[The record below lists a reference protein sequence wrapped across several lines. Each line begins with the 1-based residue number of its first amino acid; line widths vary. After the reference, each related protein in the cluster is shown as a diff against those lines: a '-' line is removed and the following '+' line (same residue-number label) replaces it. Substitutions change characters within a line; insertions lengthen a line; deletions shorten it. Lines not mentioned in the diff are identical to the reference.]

1 MIEEYKK
8 LLSELEPLYKDSNKF
23 KRKLER
29 EVVRLGEKQK
39 ALQEIV
45 DDSDKVLG
53 KKYEEETER
62 IKLECKDLL
71 KPVQELEEQKKTLVE
86 GKEALIAQVN
96 LEPFTTKMGS
106 YVSLKVR
113 LDKTVAY
120 INESMGDLGPPD
132 TLDLNSHLSELVGIT
147 REVTGEGISKKV
159 RDLVRISKKRIVDN
173 SQVSKKIQDSVHRVL
188 SAPLRMG
195 KSNMTKIALGL
206 GLLAVIGLA
215 FVHLSFLLLGALGYA
230 GYAIYSS
237 VSSKKQ
243 AEKDL
248 YTLKRIRD
256 EYLSLVKF
264 IEQKKEEYTKECM
277 IQNEQRVNQEIQA
290 LNDGIARIKSEYERV
305 LQERIASINLDDLK
319 RELAEQQELLK
330 MGLEGDVARQE
341 EVVAEMR
348 NKLNTSEEEYNE
360 QMEKVLAM
368 KEQLVDTY
376 FNLTKVGSEKLFR
389 NTYLLG
395 FKDLEPVT
403 IDNGNKSLFIIYN
416 GKDSKDN
423 EQLIHMLIIQIFGTL
438 QPNLL
443 NFYIQD
449 TKNLCSSY
457 AMYKSQS
464 DIASGVNNMMTFVS
478 LEDGIKP
485 TIDFFTAETQQRQST
500 MASLADNI
508 LEFNQARMDKGSVPA
523 DYYIYIIQD
532 LDDRTS
538 KNSNFMS
545 ILRTGPQ
552 WGIYPI
558 IFISKQM
565 YNDLKAEAAK
575 NASDKDKA
583 KVELYEEICKNKY
596 NLDHKTQDLER

>member
-1 MIEEYKK
+1 MIEEYKN
-8 LLSELEPLYKDSNKF
+8 LLSMLEPICLESRRT

-39 ALQEIV
+39 ALREIV
-45 DDSDKVLG
+45 DDSDKILG
-53 KKYEEETER
+53 KKYNEEKEQ
-62 IKLECKDLL
+62 IKLECKELL
-71 KPVQELEEQKKTLVE
+71 RPAQELEEKKKTLVE
-86 GKEALIAQVN
+86 GKETLIAQVD
-96 LEPFTTKMGS
+96 LEPFMARMSS
-106 YVSLKVR
+106 YISLKNR
-113 LDKTVAY
+113 TDKTVAY

-132 TLDLNSHLSELVGIT
+132 TLDLNSHLGELVEVT
-147 REVTGEGISKKV
+147 REVTSEGISRKI
-159 RDLVRISKKRIVDN
+159 RDLVRINKKRIVDN
-173 SQVSKKIQDSVHRVL
+173 SQVSKKIQDSVHHVL
-188 SAPLRMG
+188 SAPLRIG

-237 VSSKKQ
+237 VKSKKQ

-248 YTLKRIRD
+248 YTLKRLRD
-256 EYLSLVKF
+256 EYLSLTKF

-277 IQNEQRVNQEIQA
+277 ILNEQKINQEIQA
-290 LNDGIARIKSEYERV
+290 LSDSIERIENEYNRT
-305 LQERIASINLDDLK
+305 LNERIASINLDDLK
-319 RELAEQQELLK
+319 KELAEQQELLK
-330 MGLEGDVARQE
+330 MSLEGDVTRQE
-341 EVVAEMR
+341 EVVANLR
-348 NKLNTSEEEYNE
+348 SELDRLEEAYNR
-360 QMEKVLAM
+360 QMEEVLAK
-368 KEQLVDTY
+368 KEQLVNTY
-376 FNLTKVGSEKLFR
+376 FNLTKVGSEKLFN

-395 FKDLEPVT
+395 FRDLEPVT
-403 IDNGNKSLFIIYN
+403 IDNGNKSLFIVYN
-416 GKDSKDN
+416 GRDSKDN
-423 EQLIHMLIIQIFGTL
+423 EQLIHMLIIQIFGTM

-485 TIDFFTAETQQRQST
+485 TIDFFTDETQQRQSM

-523 DYYIYIIQD
+523 DYYVYIIQD

-565 YNDLKAEAAK
+565 YSDLKAETAK
-575 NASDKDKA
+575 NAADRDKV